1 MVESM
6 PNLREN
12 SENVKLGGVQVDRE
26 METRE
31 SSKKKYGFTELVSL
45 FIEIFFELNAQV
57 DRITENSIFFKNK
70 LSF

>member
-1 MVESM
+1 M

-31 SSKKKYGFTELVSL
+31 SSKKKYGFTELVFL
-45 FIEIFFELNAQV
+45 FIEIFELNAQI

>member
-12 SENVKLGGVQVDRE
+12 SENVKLGGVQEDRE

-31 SSKKKYGFTELVSL
+31 SSKKKYGFTELGFL
-45 FIEIFFELNAQV
+45 IEIFFELNAQI
-57 DRITENSIFFKNK
+57 DGIAENSIFFKNK